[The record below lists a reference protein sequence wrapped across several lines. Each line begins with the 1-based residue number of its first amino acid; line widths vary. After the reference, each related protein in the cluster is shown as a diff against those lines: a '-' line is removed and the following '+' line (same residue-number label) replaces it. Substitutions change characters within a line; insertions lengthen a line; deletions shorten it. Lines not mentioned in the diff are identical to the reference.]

1 MIFFME
7 SEFIWE
13 KAVDKTETLNYCISV
28 LIQKGETSMAISF
41 DSNIP
46 IYIQVMDYI
55 KKEIVSGRLKPGDKV
70 DSVRD
75 LAMRFGVNPNTVQ
88 RSLSELEREG
98 LLKSERTVGR
108 FISENEELIN
118 LTREQMAFSCVSRY
132 VREMRTLGF
141 NGEQVLEQTRY
152 YVKEKMNDDG
162 E

>member
-1 MIFFME
+1 
-7 SEFIWE
+7 
-13 KAVDKTETLNYCISV
+13 
-28 LIQKGETSMAISF
+28 MAISF

-55 KKEIVSGRLKPGDKV
+55 KKEIVSGRLKSGDKV

-88 RSLSELEREG
+88 RSLAELEREG

>member
-1 MIFFME
+1 
-7 SEFIWE
+7 
-13 KAVDKTETLNYCISV
+13 
-28 LIQKGETSMAISF
+28 MAISF

-88 RSLSELEREG
+88 RSLAELEREG
-98 LLKSERTVGR
+98 MLKSERTVGR

>member
-1 MIFFME
+1 
-7 SEFIWE
+7 
-13 KAVDKTETLNYCISV
+13 
-28 LIQKGETSMAISF
+28 MAISF

>member
-1 MIFFME
+1 
-7 SEFIWE
+7 
-13 KAVDKTETLNYCISV
+13 
-28 LIQKGETSMAISF
+28 MAISF

-88 RSLSELEREG
+88 RSLAELEREG

-108 FISENEELIN
+108 FLSENEELIN

>member
-1 MIFFME
+1 
-7 SEFIWE
+7 
-13 KAVDKTETLNYCISV
+13 
-28 LIQKGETSMAISF
+28 MAISF

-88 RSLSELEREG
+88 RSLAELEREG

-132 VREMRTLGF
+132 VREMRTQGF

>member
-1 MIFFME
+1 
-7 SEFIWE
+7 
-13 KAVDKTETLNYCISV
+13 
-28 LIQKGETSMAISF
+28 MAISF

-75 LAMRFGVNPNTVQ
+75 LAMRFGVNPNSVQ

>member
-1 MIFFME
+1 
-7 SEFIWE
+7 
-13 KAVDKTETLNYCISV
+13 
-28 LIQKGETSMAISF
+28 MAISF

-55 KKEIVSGRLKPGDKV
+55 KKESVSGRLKPGDKV

-88 RSLSELEREG
+88 RSLAELEREG

>member
-1 MIFFME
+1 
-7 SEFIWE
+7 
-13 KAVDKTETLNYCISV
+13 
-28 LIQKGETSMAISF
+28 MAISF

-88 RSLSELEREG
+88 RSLAELEREG

>member
-1 MIFFME
+1 
-7 SEFIWE
+7 
-13 KAVDKTETLNYCISV
+13 
-28 LIQKGETSMAISF
+28 MAISF

-75 LAMRFGVNPNTVQ
+75 LAMRFGVNPNTAQ
-88 RSLSELEREG
+88 RSLAELEREG

>member
-1 MIFFME
+1 
-7 SEFIWE
+7 
-13 KAVDKTETLNYCISV
+13 
-28 LIQKGETSMAISF
+28 MAISF

-55 KKEIVSGRLKPGDKV
+55 KKEIVSGRLKPGDRV

-88 RSLSELEREG
+88 RSLAELEREG

>member
-1 MIFFME
+1 
-7 SEFIWE
+7 
-13 KAVDKTETLNYCISV
+13 
-28 LIQKGETSMAISF
+28 MAISF

-88 RSLSELEREG
+88 RSLAELEREG

-132 VREMRTLGF
+132 VREMRTLGY